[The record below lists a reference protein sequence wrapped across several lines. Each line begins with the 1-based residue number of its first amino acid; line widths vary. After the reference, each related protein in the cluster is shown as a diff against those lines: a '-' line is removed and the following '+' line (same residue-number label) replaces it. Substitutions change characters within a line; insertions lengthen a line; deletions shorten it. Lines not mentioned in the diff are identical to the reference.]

1 MDAKLLEMLLSSEK
15 VFVTRIIPEDA
26 VVGGDRVDISSNNT
40 FVITAEEVASG
51 KLSHENSQNL
61 RIVPSRLQQR
71 ELDRI
76 KRKTK
81 FRSGK
86 P

>member
-1 MDAKLLEMLLSSEK
+1 MDAKLLEMLLSKE
-15 VFVTRIIPEDA
+15 
-26 VVGGDRVDISSNNT
+26 RVSN
-40 FVITAEEVASG
+40 AEEAAN
-51 KLSHENSQNL
+51 KLSPENSQNL